1 MRKYERA
8 KASKGEFIV
17 STVFFSIFFVF
28 FAVIYIG
35 LLSGGGDYP
44 SPEDIAYEEC
54 TFVRYEIKKMK
65 SGKIYRIEFEGY
77 EELFDIDSV
86 VSKHVNKTVLG
97 GLRAGDG
104 VTVSIDEDGNLCAMA
119 HGESYILSYEDY
131 LSAHESNHRNGMII
145 APILLCLYA
154 ALVIGNCV
162 LWKKTGE
169 CFKIKRS

>member
-17 STVFFSIFFVF
+17 STVFFSIFFVL

-35 LLSGGGDYP
+35 FLSSGGDYP
-44 SPEDIAYEEC
+44 SPEDIMYEEC
-54 TFVRYEIKKMK
+54 TFERYEIRKHK
-65 SGKIYRIEFEGY
+65 SGRSYLVYLEEY
-77 EELFDIDSV
+77 EEALKIDSI
-86 VSKHVNKTVLG
+86 VSRHVNKGVLED
-97 GLRAGDG
+97 LQAGDG
-104 VTVSIDEDGNLCAMA
+104 VTVSIDEDGNLYAMV
-119 HGESYILSYEDY
+119 HGDSYILSYEDF
-131 LSAHESNHRNGMII
+131 LSAHEINHRNGMII
-145 APILLCLYA
+145 APILVCLSA

>member
-8 KASKGEFIV
+8 KASRGEFIA
-17 STVFFSIFFVF
+17 STVFFSIFFVL

-35 LLSGGGDYP
+35 VLSSGGDYP
-44 SPEDIAYEEC
+44 SPEDIVYEEC
-54 TFVRYEIKKMK
+54 TFVRYEIKKTK
-65 SGKIYRIEFEGY
+65 SARIYRIEFEEY
-77 EELFDIDSV
+77 EEYLEIDNI

-97 GLRAGDG
+97 GLRAGDT
-104 VTVSIDEDGNLCAMA
+104 VTVSYDEDGDVYSMA
-119 HGESYILSYEDY
+119 RGDSYILSYEDY

-145 APILLCLYA
+145 APILVCLSA

-169 CFKIKRS
+169 CFKIKCS

>member
-17 STVFFSIFFVF
+17 STVFFSIFFVL

-35 LLSGGGDYP
+35 FLSSGGDYP
-44 SPEDIAYEEC
+44 ASEELVYEEC
-54 TFVRYEIKKMK
+54 TFVRYEIKKTK
-65 SGKIYRIEFEGY
+65 SARTYWVELEEY
-77 EELFDIDSV
+77 EEALRIDNIV
-86 VSKHVNKTVLG
+86 FRHVNNGVLED
-97 GLRAGDG
+97 LQAGDG
-104 VTVSIDEDGNLCAMA
+104 VTVSIDEDGNLYAMV
-119 HGESYILSYEDY
+119 HGDSYILSYENY

-145 APILLCLYA
+145 APILVCLSA